1 VSVLPLGVLAPTLS
15 YESVAG
21 SFAPL
26 EDAVGVHIPPVLY
39 PDGTALRTEELR
51 GGFLQLSRLATA
63 GSAPEIWDA
72 TAKIWRSFAASDL
85 TLAQGLPLMPSP
97 TMNGAWDGLLIGVG
111 AKDALGNAQFNPAV
125 ANFPQY
131 RLRGVFQAQRAGVDA
146 FGLGA
151 ESVPLEFQ
159 STTDLKRFNVELA
172 PDQNAATHV
181 RLMLVDDA
189 KRPRGSFEIDASG
202 NGVLTLAN
210 FDAGGS
216 ALASITLQANGDVHI
231 APASGGRVF
240 IAGDVE
246 TGRIR
251 YSPAGGGLPKDL
263 T

>member
-1 VSVLPLGVLAPTLS
+1 MSVLPLSVPAPALS
-15 YESVAG
+15 YKGVAG
-21 SFAPL
+21 SFAAL
-26 EDAVGVHIPPVLY
+26 EDAVDVHIAPVLY
-39 PDGTALRTEELR
+39 PDGTAVRIDELR
-51 GGFLQLSRLATA
+51 GGFLQLSRLATP
-63 GSAPEIWDA
+63 GSPPEIWDA
-72 TAKIWRSFAASDL
+72 KTKIWRSFAASDL

-97 TMNGAWDGLLIGVG
+97 TANGAWDGLLIGVG
-111 AKDALGNAQFNPAV
+111 AKDALGNAQFSPAV
-125 ANFPQY
+125 ADFPQY

-159 STTDLKRFNVELA
+159 STVDLKRFNVELA

-181 RLMLVDDA
+181 RLMLVDGA
-189 KRPRGSFEIDASG
+189 KRPRGSIEIDASG

-216 ALASITLQANGDVHI
+216 ALASITLQADGNVRI
-231 APASGGRVF
+231 APASGGKVL
-240 IAGDVE
+240 IAGDLE

-263 T
+263 I